1 MSIIPD
7 PAVTDWIPLG
17 NMPPAFVSGMVP
29 LGDVIVPSGGQAT
42 IDFQNIDQSFAHLMI
57 QASLRGDNAA
67 TSVTL
72 GIRFNGDSSA
82 VYYDVWMQ
90 NSAAS
95 FVGGEHG
102 ASPATQSD
110 AGFMVA
116 AGGLAGWYSVH
127 TIHLNDYA
135 AAKPQNF
142 TAVTH
147 GMWNSGSGNHAIRV
161 AGGSRGSAASTNR
174 ITLVPGA
181 GNFVAGSRATLYGV
195 SATPQPVGGASII
208 PRLTSGQM
216 SALVPFD
223 GQVIDLIADATNGIN
238 WRLRYNANSASAYKW
253 EFVGGPPM
261 LSDVQTLEAFAGTNA
276 YGACP
281 TDGPAIIVPRA
292 GDYVAQFNAESYNTI
307 SPGTNWISPKHG
319 AAGTSDN
326 DSSVSYLPSGST
338 SLATH
343 YRSLWLTA
351 LPASTDIHMYYKVS
365 TTANTGNFRKRELR
379 VTPIRVS

>member
-1 MSIIPD
+1 
-7 PAVTDWIPLG
+7 
-17 NMPPAFVSGMVP
+17 MPPAFVSGMVP
-29 LGDVIVPSGGQAT
+29 LGDVIVPAGGQAT
-42 IDFQNIDQSFAHLMI
+42 IDFQNIDQSFTHLRLEG
-57 QASLRGDNAA
+57 SLRGDTNALDVIYAIRFNNDSGANYSAQFMGATGGTQTPGNAVGGTSAVVGQCPAA
-67 TSVTL
+67 TSTASTAGILSLVIPNYVGTAFHKGALTQMHEWPTL
-72 GIRFNGDSSA
+72 
-82 VYYDVWMQ
+82 
-90 NSAAS
+90 
-95 FVGGEHG
+95 
-102 ASPATQSD
+102 
-110 AGFMVA
+110 
-116 AGGLAGWYSVH
+116 
-127 TIHLNDYA
+127 
-135 AAKPQNF
+135 
-142 TAVTH
+142 
-147 GMWNSGSGNHAIRV
+147 
-161 AGGSRGSAASTNR
+161 AGGSMPWQARGISWASTAAINR
-174 ITLVPGA
+174 ITIFPNA
-181 GNFVAGSRATLYGV
+181 GNFVAGSRATLYGI

-208 PRLTSGQM
+208 PRLTSTQM

-326 DSSVSYLPSGST
+326 DSSVVYLPSGST